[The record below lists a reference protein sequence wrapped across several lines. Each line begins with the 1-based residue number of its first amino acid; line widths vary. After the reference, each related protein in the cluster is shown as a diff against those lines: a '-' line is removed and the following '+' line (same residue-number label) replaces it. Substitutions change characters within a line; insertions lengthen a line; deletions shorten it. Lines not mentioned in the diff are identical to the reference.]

1 MWNNWAMEPIDVR
14 ALEAFLE
21 RSRSVRAGSGRIGLR
36 YTELH
41 ERVGKEWRRSLT
53 ETTAAIDGHGV
64 EHPVMLAR
72 LDRLSRQGGRSRDV
86 QPAKSLLAD
95 GYGISRGD
103 VFWKGWEAC
112 PSG

>member
-1 MWNNWAMEPIDVR
+1 MEPIDVR

-41 ERVGKEWRRSLT
+41 ERVGKEWRGSLT

-72 LDRLSRQGGRSRDV
+72 LDRLSRQVGRTPDIE
-86 QPAKSLLAD
+86 QAKSLLAD

-103 VFWKGWEAC
+103 AFSKVWEAC
-112 PSG
+112 RSG